1 MTVCTRA
8 ADTGSRVAAKPAR
21 ASTAVRGRCPV
32 CGDELVSLA
41 AYAAASGYLIV
52 WECVQAGGEN
62 PACDY
67 RRVL

>member
-1 MTVCTRA
+1 MTVRTRA
-8 ADTGSRVAAKPAR
+8 ADAGSRVAGKPAR
-21 ASTAVRGRCPV
+21 ASAAVRGRCPV

-41 AYAAASGYLIV
+41 TYGDASGYLIV

-67 RRVL
+67 RRIL